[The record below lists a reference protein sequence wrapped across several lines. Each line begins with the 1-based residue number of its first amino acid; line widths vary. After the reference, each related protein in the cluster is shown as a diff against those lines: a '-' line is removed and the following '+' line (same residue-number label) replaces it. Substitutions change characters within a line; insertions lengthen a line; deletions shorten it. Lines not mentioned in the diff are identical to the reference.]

1 MRSRLYPETEFRL
14 PKLATVKGRAE
25 RQTIRLQL
33 DTSQEAVAR
42 SMRCGITALAGVAG
56 SGKSL
61 VIAAR
66 ARYLA
71 RTHEDWRVHVVCY
84 NNSLVKYLSSLVGD
98 EMGDVSVSTFHSWA
112 RKHRVWL
119 PFVRDGDQA
128 QREEDI
134 IRNALTRGVAKGV
147 ADAFLVDEG
156 QDFRPSWLK
165 LVKEAVRPGRGGILI
180 AMDSAQSIYQ
190 VTRLDE
196 LFPQEVDWVYLN
208 SNYRNTR
215 QIGEFAYSTI
225 FPSRAVLGE
234 HTSSP
239 NRPIFPVFRL
249 EGEPVQT
256 VWAESW
262 NAQADF
268 ISAEIQRL
276 VRSGRVGYRDI
287 AVLYPK
293 RSGTTHLATAF
304 ARRGPA
310 LRSDMGE
317 GK

>member
-1 MRSRLYPETEFRL
+1 M
-14 PKLATVKGRAE
+14 
-25 RQTIRLQL
+25 
-33 DTSQEAVAR
+33 
-42 SMRCGITALAGVAG
+42 
-56 SGKSL
+56 
-61 VIAAR
+61 
-66 ARYLA
+66 
-71 RTHEDWRVHVVCY
+71 
-84 NNSLVKYLSSLVGD
+84 
-98 EMGDVSVSTFHSWA
+98 
-112 RKHRVWL
+112 
-119 PFVRDGDQA
+119 RDGDQA

-262 NAQADF
+262 NAAGRFHLGRDSKARP
-268 ISAEIQRL
+268 IGEGRL
-276 VRSGRVGYRDI
+276 SR
-287 AVLYPK
+287 
-293 RSGTTHLATAF
+293 H
-304 ARRGPA
+304 RGPLSQEIRYDPPRHGL
-310 LRSDMGE
+310 LRTTRSRTSF
-317 GK
+317 